1 MDEEQTQISIDVLDS
16 TLTYLQQANKRL
28 ARLLALS
35 LIVLAIA
42 LGGLL
47 YVIA

>member
-16 TLTYLQQANKRL
+16 ALVYLQQANKRL

-42 LGGLL
+42 LGCLL

>member
-16 TLTYLQQANKRL
+16 ALTYLQQANKRL

-35 LIVLAIA
+35 LIVLA
-42 LGGLL
+42 LMSGGLL
-47 YVIA
+47 YLIA

>member
-16 TLTYLQQANKRL
+16 ALTYLQQANKRL

-35 LIVLAIA
+35 LIVLA
-42 LGGLL
+42 LMSGGLL

>member
-16 TLTYLQQANKRL
+16 ALAYLQQANKRL

-35 LIVLAIA
+35 LIVLA
-42 LGGLL
+42 LMSGGLL

>member
-16 TLTYLQQANKRL
+16 ALTYLQQANKRL

-35 LIVLAIA
+35 LMVLA
-42 LGGLL
+42 LMSGGLL
-47 YVIA
+47 YIIA

>member
-16 TLTYLQQANKRL
+16 ALTYLQQANKRL

-35 LIVLAIA
+35 LIVLALM

-47 YVIA
+47 YIIA